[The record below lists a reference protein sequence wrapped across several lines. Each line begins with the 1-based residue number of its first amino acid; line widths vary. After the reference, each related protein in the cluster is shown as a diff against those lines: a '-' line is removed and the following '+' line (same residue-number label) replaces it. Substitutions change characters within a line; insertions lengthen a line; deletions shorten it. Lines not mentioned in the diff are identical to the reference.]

1 MTTWDHDGTSQHGRN
16 DQHLFPLRAKRAIG
30 HILNVGV
37 VLRSTAP
44 LRVVAAGG
52 RVCGACAM
60 ENMVHETLHK
70 RAVVGVKESG
80 CGRSAI
86 PAGCNFPKLGNL
98 PILILTFMAAV
109 ACAERRLTTS
119 AAGSKTA

>member
-30 HILNVGV
+30 HILNVGI
-37 VLRSTAP
+37 VLRATAP
-44 LRVVAAGG
+44 LRVVTAGG

-70 RAVVGVKESG
+70 RAVVARLKRERAGVW
-80 CGRSAI
+80 A
-86 PAGCNFPKLGNL
+86 
-98 PILILTFMAAV
+98 
-109 ACAERRLTTS
+109 
-119 AAGSKTA
+119 

>member
-16 DQHLFPLRAKRAIG
+16 DQHLLPLRAKRAIG

-37 VLRSTAP
+37 VLRPTAP
-44 LRVVAAGG
+44 LRVVTAGG

-70 RAVVGVKESG
+70 RAVVARLKRERAGVW
-80 CGRSAI
+80 A
-86 PAGCNFPKLGNL
+86 
-98 PILILTFMAAV
+98 
-109 ACAERRLTTS
+109 
-119 AAGSKTA
+119 